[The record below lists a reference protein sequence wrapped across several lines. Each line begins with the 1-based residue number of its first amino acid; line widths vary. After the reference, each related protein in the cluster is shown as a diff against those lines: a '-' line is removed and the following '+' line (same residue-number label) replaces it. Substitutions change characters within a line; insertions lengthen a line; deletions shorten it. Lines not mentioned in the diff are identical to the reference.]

1 MSIGVYVSLRRI
13 GESEVYSQRSSGSV
27 ACFQVK
33 ALNSTKRRLKTIIV
47 GVYLLGFFIGVQKL
61 MG

>member
-1 MSIGVYVSLRRI
+1 M
-13 GESEVYSQRSSGSV
+13 
-27 ACFQVK
+27 FQVE
-33 ALNSTKRRLKTIIV
+33 ALNSRKRRLKTNIV